1 MNAFQIAKRAPMR
14 LTQHR
19 TAAMVALATLAVV
32 SFFNYFDRV
41 LITVLAQ
48 PIAQEFQ
55 LSDTQL
61 GLLTG
66 PAFVFVYTITSVAG
80 GLIADR
86 KSRRNLIAASLGI
99 WSVLTAACGMAQT
112 FGQMLLFRLGVGLG
126 EGSVNPAAISMLSD
140 YYAPAKRAFPVSV
153 FHGVGVTGIAGS
165 FLLGSYIASSAG
177 WRTAFVVAGLLG
189 LLVTVIAFVVLK
201 EPVRGGHD
209 EGVLET
215 FDLKQTFAILM
226 RNRLFLWLA
235 LAASFGTYAGLG
247 ILQWLPVF
255 FMRSHELS
263 LTQIGFLFGPSI
275 SLGILVGQLSGGQI
289 AEFLARRSLDR
300 PLIWCLFSNLLVIPV
315 YCLALWSSSTVVAI
329 GASFVAAAI
338 GTSWAP
344 AFLAGL
350 QNACAPA
357 LRATAMGLS
366 NVSQSLI
373 AQALIPFMV
382 GVTSDALS
390 TQLGSDSLRVAIA
403 MGLSA
408 NAIAAFCFLAA
419 RRTMIASANDAKI
432 QRVP

>member
-1 MNAFQIAKRAPMR
+1 MFRVEQGGIAQQRADE
-14 LTQHR
+14 
-19 TAAMVALATLAVV
+19 TLAAV

-48 PIAQEFQ
+48 PIAQEFS

-66 PAFVFVYTITSVAG
+66 PAFVLVYTVASVVG

-99 WSVLTAACGMAQT
+99 WSVLTAACGLAQT

-140 YYAPAKRAFPVSV
+140 YYPPAKRAFPVSV

-177 WRTAFVVAGLLG
+177 WRMAFVVAGLLG
-189 LLVTVIAFVVLK
+189 LVVALIAIVVLK
-201 EPVRGGHD
+201 EPMRGGHD
-209 EGVLET
+209 EGVPET
-215 FDLKQTFAILM
+215 FGLKQTFAIFLM

-255 FMRSHELS
+255 FMRSHGLS
-263 LTQIGFLFGPSI
+263 LTQIGFLFGPAI

-289 AEFLARRSLDR
+289 AGFLARRSLDR
-300 PLIWCLFSNLLVIPV
+300 PLIWCLFSNLLAIPV
-315 YCLALWSSSTVVAI
+315 YCVALWSSSTPVAL

-366 NVSQSLI
+366 NVSQSVI
-373 AQALIPFMV
+373 AQALVPFMV
-382 GVTSDALS
+382 GVLSDALS
-390 TQLGSDSLRVAIA
+390 ADLGQDSLRVAIA

-419 RRTMIASANDAKI
+419 RRTMMLPTLRPTSNAES
-432 QRVP
+432 R